1 MKIFVYDKSFDG
13 LLTAV
18 FDAYFRKTFPDDLL
32 SEGDALPLFYDELHT
47 VVTDEEKAGRVW
59 RGLQKKVSV
68 SALGCLTQSW
78 LSELPEVGMLIFRYI
93 RKAIDSP
100 RSIETN
106 FGDPDVLRLAQIWK
120 KVDGERVHLMQFVRF
135 QKAADGTFFAAFEP
149 QYNALP
155 LTVHHFK
162 DRFADQKWIIYD
174 MKRRYGFYYDLQEV
188 TTISFDDDSRESHLI
203 TGMLDESL
211 MDKDEKLFQQL
222 WKTYFKAI
230 CIKERM
236 NPRKH
241 RQDMPVRYWKYLTEK
256 QKSVFISL
264 YFRIKILL
272 LVSSAFLVSIV
283 FCKGTYSIR
292 CTVTSGNSCI
302 NESKCPSSLFRFDL
316 MTILT

>member
-1 MKIFVYDKSFDG
+1 MNVYLYDKTFDG

-18 FDAYFRKTFPDDLL
+18 FDAYFRKTFPDALL
-32 SEGDALPLFYDELHT
+32 SEGDALPLFCDDLHT
-47 VVTDEEKAGRVW
+47 VVTDEEKAARVW
-59 RGLQKKVSV
+59 RGLQNKVSS

-78 LSELPEVGMLIFRYI
+78 LSEL
-93 RKAIDSP
+93 
-100 RSIETN
+100 
-106 FGDPDVLRLAQIWK
+106 PDVLRLAQIWK
-120 KVDGERVHLMQFVRF
+120 KVDGERVHIMQFVRF

-155 LTVHHFK
+155 LTVQHFK
-162 DRFADQKWIIYD
+162 DRFANQKWIIYD

-188 TTISFDDDSRESHLI
+188 TLIAFDDDSREAHLI

-241 RQDMPVRYWKYLTEK
+241 KQDMPVRYWKYLTEK
-256 QKSVFISL
+256 QKVVPL
-264 YFRIKILL
+264 QIKTD
-272 LVSSAFLVSIV
+272 F
-283 FCKGTYSIR
+283 
-292 CTVTSGNSCI
+292 
-302 NESKCPSSLFRFDL
+302 
-316 MTILT
+316 

>member
-1 MKIFVYDKSFDG
+1 MAGITEESFLFRFG
-13 LLTAV
+13 LPHTKLAV
-18 FDAYFRKTFPDDLL
+18 GASGSRDAY
-32 SEGDALPLFYDELHT
+32 
-47 VVTDEEKAGRVW
+47 
-59 RGLQKKVSV
+59 
-68 SALGCLTQSW
+68 
-78 LSELPEVGMLIFRYI
+78 FRYI
-93 RKAIDSP
+93 RKAIDAP

-106 FGDPDVLRLAQIWK
+106 FGDPDVLQLAQIWK

-222 WKTYFKAI
+222 
-230 CIKERM
+230 
-236 NPRKH
+236 
-241 RQDMPVRYWKYLTEK
+241 
-256 QKSVFISL
+256 
-264 YFRIKILL
+264 
-272 LVSSAFLVSIV
+272 
-283 FCKGTYSIR
+283 
-292 CTVTSGNSCI
+292 
-302 NESKCPSSLFRFDL
+302 
-316 MTILT
+316 

>member
-1 MKIFVYDKSFDG
+1 MTVFVYDKTFEG

-18 FDAYFRKTFPDDLL
+18 FDAYSRRSFPDLL
-32 SEGDALPLFYDELHT
+32 LAEGEPFPLFYDEA
-47 VVTDEEKAGRVW
+47 VTICTDDAKVDRVW
-59 RGLQKKVSV
+59 KGLQKRLSAMALSV
-68 SALGCLTQSW
+68 ITVAW
-78 LSELPEVGMLIFRYI
+78 LSELPEADMLLFRYI
-93 RKAIDSP
+93 RKAIDAP

-106 FGDPDVLRLAQIWK
+106 FADPDVLRLAQIWK
-120 KVDGERVHLMQFVRF
+120 KVDGERVHIMQFVRF

-155 LTVHHFK
+155 LTVQHFK
-162 DRFADQKWIIYD
+162 DRFANQKWIIYD

-188 TTISFDDDSRESHLI
+188 TLISFDDDSREAHLI

-241 RQDMPVRYWKYLTEK
+241 KQDMPVRYWKYLTEK
-256 QKSVFISL
+256 QKVVPL
-264 YFRIKILL
+264 QIKTD
-272 LVSSAFLVSIV
+272 F
-283 FCKGTYSIR
+283 
-292 CTVTSGNSCI
+292 
-302 NESKCPSSLFRFDL
+302 
-316 MTILT
+316 

>member
-1 MKIFVYDKSFDG
+1 MIVFTYDKTFDG

-18 FDAYFRKTFPDDLL
+18 FDAYFRKTFPDVLL
-32 SEGDALPLFYDELHT
+32 SEGDSMPLFYDEAFMVT
-47 VVTDEEKAGRVW
+47 TDEKKAARVW
-59 RGLQKKVSV
+59 RGLQKKISS

-78 LSELPEVGMLIFRYI
+78 LSELPEIDMTIFRYI

-106 FGDPDVLRLAQIWK
+106 FADPDVLLLAQIWK

-155 LTVHHFK
+155 LTVAHFK

-174 MKRRYGFYYDLQEV
+174 LKRRYGFYYDLQDVKEV
-188 TTISFDDDSRESHLI
+188 YFDEESRETHLI
-203 TGMLDESL
+203 TGMLDETL

-222 WKTYFKAI
+222 WKTYFKAT
-230 CIKERM
+230 CIKERI

-241 RQDMPVRYWKYLTEK
+241 KQDMPVRYWKYLTEK
-256 QKSVFISL
+256 QK
-264 YFRIKILL
+264 
-272 LVSSAFLVSIV
+272 
-283 FCKGTYSIR
+283 
-292 CTVTSGNSCI
+292 
-302 NESKCPSSLFRFDL
+302 
-316 MTILT
+316 

>member
-1 MKIFVYDKSFDG
+1 MNVYIYDKTFDG

-18 FDAYFRKTFPDDLL
+18 FDAYFRKTFPDALL
-32 SEGDALPLFYDELHT
+32 SEGDALPLFCDELHT

-59 RGLQKKVSV
+59 RGLQKKVSS

-78 LSELPEVGMLIFRYI
+78 LSELPEIGILIFRYI
-93 RKAIDSP
+93 RKAIDAP

-106 FGDPDVLRLAQIWK
+106 FGDPDVLQLAQIWK
-120 KVDGERVHLMQFVRF
+120 KVDGERVHLMRFVRF

-256 QKSVFISL
+256 QK
-264 YFRIKILL
+264 
-272 LVSSAFLVSIV
+272 
-283 FCKGTYSIR
+283 
-292 CTVTSGNSCI
+292 
-302 NESKCPSSLFRFDL
+302 
-316 MTILT
+316 

>member
-1 MKIFVYDKSFDG
+1 M
-13 LLTAV
+13 
-18 FDAYFRKTFPDDLL
+18 L
-32 SEGDALPLFYDELHT
+32 SEGDALPLFCDELHT

-59 RGLQKKVSV
+59 RGLQKKVSS

-78 LSELPEVGMLIFRYI
+78 LSELPEIGILIFRYI
-93 RKAIDSP
+93 RKAIDAP

-106 FGDPDVLRLAQIWK
+106 FGDPDVLQLAQIWK

-174 MKRRYGFYYDLQEV
+174 MKRRYGFYYDLQKV

-256 QKSVFISL
+256 QK
-264 YFRIKILL
+264 
-272 LVSSAFLVSIV
+272 
-283 FCKGTYSIR
+283 
-292 CTVTSGNSCI
+292 
-302 NESKCPSSLFRFDL
+302 
-316 MTILT
+316 